1 MHSNEGENPCRHIIE
16 YDSGALGKSLQL
28 PHRRGLD
35 DIEGSEKYKT
45 REKSFPCH
53 RDGDQCDQ
61 LPGNLVDN
69 DKLGIFGG
77 CCSRDASGGRNADE
91 RDDHGQ
97 RDGNRGTKR
106 GWEFVGDCGPDQ
118 DCGH

>member
-45 REKSFPCH
+45 REKSFPCEGNGNQ
-53 RDGDQCDQ
+53 RDQ
-61 LPGNLVDN
+61 LSGDLVDH
-69 DKLGIFGG
+69 DELRIFGG
-77 CCSRDASGGRNADE
+77 GRTGDAGGGGNADE
-91 RDDHGQ
+91 RDERRHG
-97 RDGNRGTKR
+97 
-106 GWEFVGDCGPDQ
+106 
-118 DCGH
+118 

>member
-45 REKSFPCH
+45 REKSFPCK
-53 RDGDQCDQ
+53 RDGDQRDQ
-61 LPGNLVDN
+61 LSGDFVDY
-69 DKLGIFGG
+69 DELRVFGG
-77 CCSRDASGGRNADE
+77 GDSSHARGGGDADQGDE
-91 RDDHGQ
+91 YCG
-97 RDGNRGTKR
+97 RDGN
-106 GWEFVGDCGPDQ
+106 
-118 DCGH
+118 